1 MGDRDTVGLQRNDVS
16 DNVATS
22 PTIANITSTGSDHSK
37 TISEVD
43 DQEKKINYD
52 SEKQVIP
59 EEKEGGYGWVIV
71 FAVFLL
77 NFATWGMN
85 SGFAVYFSYYL
96 NNNTFAGASRIDYSV
111 IGGCAFGVGL
121 FFAPI
126 INYIQG
132 IVGIKWSIVLG
143 DCF

>member
-71 FAVFLL
+71 FIKLRYMGYELGICRLL
-77 NFATWGMN
+77 CVL
-85 SGFAVYFSYYL
+85 SQQQYF
-96 NNNTFAGASRIDYSV
+96 R
-111 IGGCAFGVGL
+111 
-121 FFAPI
+121 
-126 INYIQG
+126 
-132 IVGIKWSIVLG
+132 WSFQNRL
-143 DCF
+143 

>member
-71 FAVFLL
+71 FRNAGCYQEPYRILGIEMPKYNWVWSRMDL
-77 NFATWGMN
+77 
-85 SGFAVYFSYYL
+85 YF
-96 NNNTFAGASRIDYSV
+96 IDQRQ
-111 IGGCAFGVGL
+111 A
-121 FFAPI
+121 
-126 INYIQG
+126 
-132 IVGIKWSIVLG
+132 
-143 DCF
+143 